1 MVTASSC
8 EADYISR
15 AIAAQESVWLGRVF
29 GFARSGTEK
38 KATEVHVSSD
48 VNALELNVDNQG
60 CIKMARNDASSTRTK
75 QIDVKYHIVRDLLGK
90 KLFRLSYY
98 PTALMTADVLTKPL
112 RRVLFE
118 RHRDEMG
125 VRSM

>member
-1 MVTASSC
+1 M
-8 EADYISR
+8 
-15 AIAAQESVWLGRVF
+15 WLGRVF
-29 GFARSGTEK
+29 CFARCGTYK
-38 KATEVHVSSD
+38 NATEFHVSSD
-48 VNALELNVDNQG
+48 VNVLELNVDSHG

-75 QIDVKYHIVRDLLGK
+75 NIDVKYHIVRDLLGK
-90 KLFRLSYY
+90 KLLRLSYC
-98 PTALMTADVLTKPL
+98 PTALMTADVLTKSL

>member
-1 MVTASSC
+1 M
-8 EADYISR
+8 
-15 AIAAQESVWLGRVF
+15 
-29 GFARSGTEK
+29 
-38 KATEVHVSSD
+38 SSD

-60 CIKMARNDASSTRTK
+60 CIKMARNDASSTCNK
-75 QIDVKYHIVRDLLGK
+75 HIDVKYHIVRDLLRK
-90 KLFRLSYY
+90 KLLRLSYC

-118 RHRDEMG
+118 RHREEMA